1 MDSALTFR
9 THKDVHEQKAR
20 RAEARLRSIVSKN
33 GLSPGLVRKIQIAA
47 VQSVALYGAELWWH
61 NQKTWEQSIQKL
73 VNRQGRT
80 ITGTFPG
87 SPVGVVVKEAGLR
100 PAISLLNNR
109 QRRYAQRLLSLP
121 TENHMRN
128 ILPET
133 LRDGDAHAQPGD
145 QESTNWD
152 WITHRKAKTIG
163 QRLAYALVK
172 DTRIDT
178 TFGVERTERIA
189 NQSFPGIV
197 TIPNDAIEAKK
208 QALNHPDGMNELCFW
223 TDGSKLENK
232 RVGTGIAWKNSDGR
246 WRTKKVYLGSNKEV
260 FDAELYG
267 IDQALEIALR
277 AGRPLAR
284 QMSQATRQLLNGIKK
299 VHV

>member
-1 MDSALTFR
+1 MEYLRLERRVKGCVATSFADDCGFLVEAKSIAELVVQLEEAGNLAIDWGRENLLQFDHAKTEAVVFTKQRKIQTQIRRAKIRICDHSLSFNVEATRWLGFWLDSALTFR

-61 NQKTWEQSIQKL
+61 NQKKWEQSIQKL

-121 TENHMRN
+121 TEN
-128 ILPET
+128 L
-133 LRDGDAHAQPGD
+133 
-145 QESTNWD
+145 
-152 WITHRKAKTIG
+152 
-163 QRLAYALVK
+163 
-172 DTRIDT
+172 
-178 TFGVERTERIA
+178 
-189 NQSFPGIV
+189 
-197 TIPNDAIEAKK
+197 
-208 QALNHPDGMNELCFW
+208 
-223 TDGSKLENK
+223 
-232 RVGTGIAWKNSDGR
+232 
-246 WRTKKVYLGSNKEV
+246 
-260 FDAELYG
+260 
-267 IDQALEIALR
+267 
-277 AGRPLAR
+277 
-284 QMSQATRQLLNGIKK
+284 
-299 VHV
+299 